1 MGLDLDYNDLL
12 KKSTECIIDAETV
25 VHKQKLVYLQ
35 SFLINLYNT
44 YAGINEDI
52 LLKIVTIENIK
63 EFILPALTHSTFL
76 VDEPDPIE
84 DSKSMYILG
93 NYTSLMC
100 LMLYFSKR
108 FEDILFESKGDEFF
122 TQFKKVSDTS
132 YEMFSRWC
140 HTLGIHEY
148 LRYKTC
154 LIQYEQGDT
163 QREIRYKFSASPE
176 EMKKLLYAFLGATE
190 MLFDSCTV
198 SNTGWSVCYNILSYF
213 LDREHFPRDI
223 MYYKE
228 KIDTKTKWKEWS
240 EDKKWKTRISSFIG
254 AFDSITLPVDVY
266 GRQIYEYRLKELWY
280 TTEDGTRVDCPRK
293 LLIMWKYQDISP
305 KSKEAEE
312 YLSKLAVKWLED
324 NLGFKY
330 EKRKASS
337 LDELINNSINMAGF
351 KEIGETYE
359 QFSKKD
365 GIVVMTQKS
374 GSPVKTFDSISDQP
388 EEFIKFLR
396 QLYAKSGSVPE
407 HVLDKCLTTT
417 NIEVFIKPGFTHE
430 TMLESRNYET
440 LETVGDSI
448 LNKCVV
454 WYLMRRFPNFY
465 FQARDD
471 HLDHSLYTEMKK
483 RFTAKGELIK
493 FCKTI
498 GLNKWI
504 RFKEI
509 IIAQPTKYLYAV
521 AHKKEDVC
529 EDVMEAFLCCTYLL
543 FNTVCQGY
551 GYKVCYNIMQEIL
564 DGIDINPDYDVYRD
578 PKNKLTDYIKLCK
591 EKWGDSFIINDVE
604 YKSKEVH
611 IAGRKQYIVALD
623 LTAVLKNNPSIKFSQ
638 TGTNVKKQKAEEDVA
653 ELGYQWIKKTFN
665 CESG

>member
-1 MGLDLDYNDLL
+1 MGLELDYNDLL
-12 KKSTECIIDAETV
+12 KKSNDCVVDSETV

-44 YAGINEDI
+44 YAGIHEDV
-52 LLKIVTIENIK
+52 LLKIITIENIK
-63 EFILPALTHSTFL
+63 EFILPSLTHATFL

-84 DSKSMYILG
+84 DSRTMYILG
-93 NYTSLMC
+93 NYTSSMC
-100 LMLYFSKR
+100 LMIYFSKR

-122 TQFKKVSDTS
+122 TQFKKVSDGS

-154 LIQYEQGDT
+154 VIHYEQSDM
-163 QREIRYKFSASPE
+163 QREIRYKFEANQE

-190 MLFDSCTV
+190 MLFDSCSV

-213 LDREHFPRDI
+213 LDRENFPRDI
-223 MYYKE
+223 MYYKD
-228 KIDTKTKWKEWS
+228 KLDTKTKWKEWS
-240 EDKKWKTRISSFIG
+240 EDKKWKSRIPSFLG
-254 AFDSITLPVDVY
+254 AFDSITLPLDAY
-266 GRQIYEYRLKELWY
+266 GRQVYEYRLKELWY
-280 TTEDGTRVDCPRK
+280 TTEDGVRIDCPRK
-293 LLIMWKYQDISP
+293 LLMMWKYADITP
-305 KSKEAEE
+305 KSKDGEE

-324 NLGFKY
+324 NLGFRY
-330 EKRKASS
+330 EKRKMPTLNELVDNTVS
-337 LDELINNSINMAGF
+337 LSGF

-359 QFSKKD
+359 QFVKKD
-365 GIVVMTQKS
+365 NTVVITQKS
-374 GSPVKTFDSISDQP
+374 GSSVKTFDSISDSP
-388 EEFIKFLR
+388 EDFIKFLR
-396 QLYAKSGSVPE
+396 HLYVEYGSVPE
-407 HVLDKCLTTT
+407 TILDECLTTT
-417 NIEVFIKPGFTHE
+417 NTELFIKPGFTHE
-430 TMLESRNYET
+430 TMLESKNYET

-465 FQARDD
+465 FQARENT
-471 HLDHSLYTEMKK
+471 LDHSLYTEMKK
-483 RFTAKGELIK
+483 RFTAKSEVIK

-509 IIAQPTKYLYAV
+509 IIAQPAKYLYAV

-543 FNTVCQGY
+543 FNTVYQGY
-551 GYKVCYNIMQEIL
+551 GYKVCYNIMQKIL
-564 DGIDINPDYDVYRD
+564 DNEDIIPDYDVYRD

-591 EKWGDSFIINDVE
+591 DKWGDNFTINDVE
-604 YKSKEVH
+604 YKSREIQ
-611 IAGRKQYIVALD
+611 IAGRKQYNVSLE
-623 LTAVLKNNPSIKFSQ
+623 LEGKLNNKHSAKFSQ
-638 TGTNVKKQKAEEDVA
+638 STTNVKKQKAQEDVA
-653 ELGYQWIKKTFN
+653 ELGYQWIKKTFK
-665 CESG
+665 CEQ